1 MITTRDDVDLFSAL
15 ADERAALAGHL
26 CQHCHET
33 LGEAA
38 GYLNETSE
46 YVLGAP
52 GKLLRPLLLLDAC
65 RAAGGDPDRAL
76 PAALGTEY
84 GHIASLIHDDIMDG
98 DELRRG
104 RDTVHVRFG
113 LNEALLTG
121 DLLIFQTFLAYTQ
134 CADRGVEAERVL
146 AAIRTLSHTC
156 IAMCRGQALE
166 AAIANRLDTSP
177 ETYLEMI
184 RLKTASLCRAVTRI
198 GARLGG
204 ASEEVV
210 MALGRY
216 GLHLGTAFQIMDD
229 VLSYDGS
236 TAAFGKSRLS
246 DLRNRRVTL
255 PIIYALR
262 GGTEA
267 LRRRIEAIFTSDGSE
282 HDGSDGGEGGE
293 GGEGAEAYARLVEA
307 LHEAGGL
314 ARARGLAQRYTK
326 LAQRQL
332 DPLPY
337 TAARERLRALA
348 ALFATRDH

>member
-15 ADERAALAGHL
+15 ADERAALAAHL

-38 GYLNETSE
+38 SYLNETSE
-46 YVLGAP
+46 YVLAAP

-65 RAAGGDPDRAL
+65 RAAGGDPDCAL

-104 RDTVHVRFG
+104 RETVHVRFG

-134 CADRGVEAERVL
+134 CAERGVEAERVL
-146 AAIRTLSHTC
+146 AAIRTLSQTC

-166 AAIANRLDTSP
+166 ASIANRLDTSP

-184 RLKTASLCRAVTRI
+184 RLKTASLCQAVTRI

-204 ASEEVV
+204 ASDDVV
-210 MALGRY
+210 TALGRY
-216 GLHLGTAFQIMDD
+216 GLHLGTAFQITDD
-229 VLSYDGS
+229 VLSYDGNS
-236 TAAFGKSRLS
+236 AAFGKSRLS

-255 PIIYALR
+255 PIIYAMR
-262 GGTEA
+262 DGTET
-267 LRRRIEAIFTSDGSE
+267 LRRRIETIFTGGKTSDE
-282 HDGSDGGEGGE
+282 HDGDGSDGAD
-293 GGEGAEAYARLVEA
+293 GAAAYARLVEA
-307 LHEAGGL
+307 LHSAGGL

-332 DPLPY
+332 DLLPY